1 MLFSWEAIMAFVLV
15 VVVYAVAIGDP
26 SFGAMGPLAIGL
38 SLLAMVFA
46 GEPIACCPA
55 LPCPALPCP
64 ALPCP
69 ALPCPALVLLD
80 VDNWTC
86 APYTFASSKAYMQP
100 QSKQCWLSKRYCTHL

>member
-1 MLFSWEAIMAFVLV
+1 MAFVLV

-55 LPCPALPCP
+55 LPCPAL
-64 ALPCP
+64 
-69 ALPCPALVLLD
+69 VLLD

>member
-1 MLFSWEAIMAFVLV
+1 MAFVLV

-69 ALPCPALVLLD
+69 ALPYDANCPQYSRDTWCVSPAFLPAAKSTSSIV
-80 VDNWTC
+80 C
-86 APYTFASSKAYMQP
+86 AAPISLGTSFHGNAIGH
-100 QSKQCWLSKRYCTHL
+100 C

>member
-1 MLFSWEAIMAFVLV
+1 MAFVLV

-69 ALPCPALVLLD
+69 GAFGCGQLD
-80 VDNWTC
+80 LRTLHIC
-86 APYTFASSKAYMQP
+86 
-100 QSKQCWLSKRYCTHL
+100 

>member
-1 MLFSWEAIMAFVLV
+1 MAFVLV

-64 ALPCP
+64 AQPSP
-69 ALPCPALVLLD
+69 AQPCPALVLLD

>member
-46 GEPIACCPA
+46 GEPFA
-55 LPCPALPCP
+55 PCPALPCP
-64 ALPCP
+64 ALPWCFWMWTIGP
-69 ALPCPALVLLD
+69 AHL
-80 VDNWTC
+80 
-86 APYTFASSKAYMQP
+86 
-100 QSKQCWLSKRYCTHL
+100 THLLVAKRTCSHSPSNAG

>member
-1 MLFSWEAIMAFVLV
+1 MAFVLV

-46 GEPIACCPA
+46 GEPFA
-55 LPCPALPCP
+55 PCPALPCP

-69 ALPCPALVLLD
+69 GAFGCGQLD
-80 VDNWTC
+80 LRTLHIC
-86 APYTFASSKAYMQP
+86 
-100 QSKQCWLSKRYCTHL
+100 

>member
-1 MLFSWEAIMAFVLV
+1 MAFVLV

-69 ALPCPALVLLD
+69 ALPCPALPCPALPWCFWM
-80 VDNWTC
+80 WTIGP
-86 APYTFASSKAYMQP
+86 AH
-100 QSKQCWLSKRYCTHL
+100 LTHLLVAKRTCSHSPSNAG